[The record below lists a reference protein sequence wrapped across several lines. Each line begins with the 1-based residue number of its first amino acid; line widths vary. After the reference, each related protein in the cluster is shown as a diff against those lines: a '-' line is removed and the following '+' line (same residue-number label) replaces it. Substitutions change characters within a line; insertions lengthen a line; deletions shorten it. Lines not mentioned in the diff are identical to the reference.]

1 MNKKGLYANIHA
13 KRERIKKGSGER
25 MRKPG
30 SEGAPTEKDFKD
42 ASKTVKEGTGMM
54 EKRLSQGMS
63 VADIAEKHKTS
74 IKAIELQ
81 IEKGIK
87 VEKEHTD
94 SETEARTIAMD
105 HLVEIPDY
113 YDRLLAMEKEATN
126 ELQEKKKSTVV
137 ARDYNA
143 KAMWGRVK
151 KQVFKAK
158 KGKGSYVRKAK
169 YKGMNESKVLTEG
182 ASNFS
187 TMEHFPLL
195 VWLDWEQ
202 KVDEWMDEAK
212 QFVEEEYADS
222 FNDMME
228 DEIEQL
234 VQEKFEE
241 ISDQSSKDVAVLS
254 EEEFYDLESDKDEF
268 NIKFRNTFD
277 YDSDVVTIEA
287 GYYEGMQL
295 LVQDEEY
302 FKDED
307 KAMIEEFLY
316 TMKEKYYL
324 TELGGRGAYGL
335 GYTNLGSGKG
345 LNQIELD
352 VEEKED
358 EDLEEE
364 LVPPSKEVVDS
375 FLELLKTNGY
385 NIESIRPDY
394 KELSPEGDVHIQIK
408 SKENKF
414 TEESFEQEYERM
426 SDKIH
431 EFDPTRRYHITYSF
445 GLMNDG
451 YATAGLD
458 IREEFVDSKSMVN
471 LDEASKDFSGKP
483 SKDDL
488 KKAAKRH
495 KKTDK
500 KGARGWFTVLGS
512 GNVQN
517 NINRFNSRVS
527 TGSGP
532 QTSPSSAGYVAP
544 ASSGSSGAGSA
555 PAGLGEAVEEQYCL
569 TEKVEK
575 HETLNPKL
583 WEGGKLKSEVADKI
597 FDIVDVFVEGL
608 KENGIKIMIKD
619 IIIIGSNASYN
630 YGDTS
635 DIDVHLVVDTNSF
648 DCPDN
653 LYPFLY
659 SSYRSIFNKKYDIE
673 FYGTGVELFVDTE
686 GTKTISNGIYSLNT
700 GWIKEPVKE
709 EIPELD
715 QEKFDAEFSKWE
727 DMYFKLVKGESDVTN
742 AEKPIGDML
751 EESLESEKIN
761 QIDDFIE
768 DIYDLRKVSLQK
780 DGEYSIGNLVFKEIR
795 SLGYL
800 DNLKVLKNELKSREL
815 SLTEGAI
822 KESFGSKPMQTLEEV
837 DKYAEAILKSI
848 PKDGETDGTY
858 DLDDNEKP
866 IRLDLTS
873 GFQVS
878 FFRDEIR
885 EQGNEALRLVL
896 ETIGNSFGQQYLGF
910 FGKKPEISYTLEL
923 SLAKEVARIFNQE
936 SVWDN
941 ALQNPEENKSH
952 DKSKKI
958 DYKEAVKELKVLLGK
973 TSK

>member
-25 MRKPG
+25 MRQPG

-42 ASKTVKEGTGMM
+42 ASKTVKEGTDMM
-54 EKRLSQGMS
+54 EKNISHGMS
-63 VADIAEKHKTS
+63 VSDIAEKHKTS

-94 SETEARTIAMD
+94 SEAEAKTIAMD

-113 YDRLLAMEKEATN
+113 YDRLLAMEKEATK
-126 ELQEKKKSTVV
+126 ELQEKKKKKAT

-143 KAMWGRVK
+143 KAMWGKVK
-151 KQVFKAK
+151 AQTFKAK
-158 KGKGSYVRKAK
+158 KGKGSYIRKPK
-169 YKGMNESKVLTEG
+169 YKGMYESKVLTEG

-222 FNDMME
+222 FNDMAE

-277 YDSDVVTIEA
+277 YEGDVVTIEA
-287 GYYEGMQL
+287 GYHEGMQL
-295 LVQDEEY
+295 LVSDEEY

-316 TMKEKYYL
+316 TMKEKYFL
-324 TELGGRGAYGL
+324 TELGGSGASGM

-385 NIESIRPDY
+385 NIESVRPDY
-394 KELSPEGDVHIQIK
+394 KELSPEGEVHIQIK

-414 TEESFEQEYERM
+414 TEENFEEEYERM
-426 SDKIH
+426 SDVIH
-431 EFDPTRRYHITYSF
+431 KFDPNRKFHITYSF

-458 IREEFVDSKSMVN
+458 IREESVDPKAMVN
-471 LDEASKDFSGKP
+471 LDEASKDFSGTP

-500 KGARGWFTVLGS
+500 KGARGWFVRLGS
-512 GNVQN
+512 GDVQK
-517 NINRFNSRVS
+517 NISRFNARMSGD
-527 TGSGP
+527 TGP
-532 QTSPSSAGYVAP
+532 QTSPTAAGYVAP
-544 ASSGSSGAGSA
+544 ASAGNGSGSTGVGSA

-597 FDIVDVFVEGL
+597 LDAVDLFVEGL
-608 KENGIKIMIKD
+608 EENGIKIFIKD
-619 IIIIGSNASYN
+619 IVLIGSNASYN
-630 YGDTS
+630 YSDTS
-635 DIDVHLVVDTNSF
+635 DLDVHLIVDTKEL
-648 DCPDN
+648 DCPGE

-659 SSYRSIFNKKYDIE
+659 SSYRSIFNKKYEID
-673 FYGTGVELFVDTE
+673 FYGVGVELFVDTE
-686 GTKTISNGIYSLNT
+686 GTQTISNGIYSLNT
-700 GWIKEPVKE
+700 GWVKEPVKE
-709 EIPELD
+709 NIPELD
-715 QEKFDAEFSKWE
+715 QEKFNAEFSKWE
-727 DMYFKLVKGESDVTN
+727 DMYFELIKGEKEIGSD
-742 AEKPIGDML
+742 EKPI
-751 EESLESEKIN
+751 EIIQESLESDKIEKI
-761 QIDDFIE
+761 DSFIE
-768 DIYDLRKVSLQK
+768 DIYDLRKVSLK
-780 DGEYSIGNLVFKEIR
+780 SGGEYSIGNLVFKEMR

-800 DNLKVLKNELKSREL
+800 DNLKVLKNKLKSTEL
-815 SLTEGAI
+815 SL
-822 KESFGSKPMQTLEEV
+822 KEAVEKRMFTTLAEIEELT
-837 DKYAEAILKSI
+837 KKI
-848 PKDGETDGTY
+848 KDGKDGGTY
-858 DLDDNEKP
+858 LVDDKGNIEKQNL
-866 IRLDLTS
+866 RS
-873 GFQVS
+873 GLQTS
-878 FFRDEIR
+878 FFRPEITD
-885 EQGNEALRLVL
+885 ADIKLILDV
-896 ETIGNSFGQQYLGF
+896 IGNSFGQQY
-910 FGKKPEISYTLEL
+910 FGLYQGSGEISYTLTS
-923 SLAKEVARIFNQE
+923 SLAKEVARIFNQY
-936 SVWDN
+936 SVYN
-941 ALQNPEENKSH
+941 NELQQEEKNMSFNETTKV
-952 DKSKKI
+952 
-958 DYKEAVKELKVLLGK
+958 DYKKAAEELLVLLGK
-973 TSK
+973 KK